1 MKKTYIAMINP
12 SSELSPEQLF
22 NEVLSLDI
30 NVIVKCTCFGV
41 MIEGE
46 ESEASKTL
54 DYIRK
59 RYPYD
64 VFIKLR
70 GYPIND
76 KRVCRA
82 YRGGG
87 PRPGFH
93 QLDAEYRV
101 LPFIADALRSLD
113 MEIEEK
119 RKPEP
124 KGKPIKVKELESI
137 IKEVLGNEVSN

>member
-1 MKKTYIAMINP
+1 MKSTYIIVINP
-12 SSELSPEQLF
+12 DSELSPEQLF
-22 NEVLSLDI
+22 NEVLELNAD
-30 NVIVKCTCFGV
+30 VAVKCTCFGV

-46 ESEASKTL
+46 EEETSKV
-54 DYIRK
+54 ISHVRR

-64 VFIKLR
+64 VFVKLR

-93 QLDAEYRV
+93 QLEAEFRLLPLISEALKALEGVEVIEV
-101 LPFIADALRSLD
+101 LPAKV
-113 MEIEEK
+113 E
-119 RKPEP
+119 
-124 KGKPIKVKELESI
+124 GKPIKAKELE
-137 IKEVLGNEVSN
+137 EVVRRVLGG